1 MVKDVSLVLFEAVVV
16 GVGLIL
22 IYEIVKRVVT
32 QIGMKEP
39 SNLVIL
45 FVSGAVFHLVCEYT
59 GVNQWYSEK
68 YCKLL
73 RA

>member
-22 IYEIVKRVVT
+22 IYELVK
-32 QIGMKEP
+32 QIIKQTGMKEQ

-45 FVSGAVFHLVCEYT
+45 FVSGALFHLVCEYT

-73 RA
+73 KA